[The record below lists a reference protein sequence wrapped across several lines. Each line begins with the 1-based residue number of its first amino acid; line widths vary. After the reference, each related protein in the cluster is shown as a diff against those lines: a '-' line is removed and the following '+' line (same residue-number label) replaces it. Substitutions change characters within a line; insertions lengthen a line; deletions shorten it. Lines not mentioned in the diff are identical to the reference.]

1 MRADEVSSVWIVT
14 LWGRPNHR
22 LFLVSFTSRAVDHT
36 TKSKGKVECTFAS
49 GQAETHVG
57 ALRVNLP
64 PSNKDAGIENCLPVS
79 SVSVRGGTSN

>member
-49 GQAETHVG
+49 GKPKRSLAH
-57 ALRVNLP
+57 
-64 PSNKDAGIENCLPVS
+64 IE
-79 SVSVRGGTSN
+79 